1 MSAKAM
7 LIIMGAAALCLPAY
21 TLVRLHRGQRNG
33 WRRFS
38 FISIL
43 LDYNCAMM
51 QVETKFRLIS
61 ISASPATMDS
71 TMSASCSG
79 SESCG

>member
-1 MSAKAM
+1 MEQRTNRLATLEKALLSRIPKKQM
-7 LIIMGAAALCLPAY
+7 KEWMHEYALPYRELMAY
-21 TLVRLHRGQRNG
+21 
-33 WRRFS
+33 
-38 FISIL
+38 
-43 LDYNCAMM
+43 YNCAMM
-51 QVETKFRLIS
+51 QVETKFRVIS